1 MSLHS
6 GLCATPRCQPLDPA
20 PRPDERRCYEAG
32 LRLAAYATVGVNIG
46 YVRVAVGAGQGKV
59 AKVSLHLLLCLWRHR
74 SLRSRCLPTLRL
86 DTSTHSL
93 SASHAMPIPR
103 FALYPDISEL
113 PCPPVSSCLRFSPT
127 PYASPL
133 IATAPT
139 SGEIGAA
146 AKSKSASGILTFTAA
161 ISPHIGS
168 VGSAYNATENEVGA
182 VGTKRAVGGL
192 KRRTRG
198 AAPYPVITYKSTL

>member
-1 MSLHS
+1 MLR
-6 GLCATPRCQPLDPA
+6 GRATTGGIRHG
-20 PRPDERRCYEAG
+20 R
-32 LRLAAYATVGVNIG
+32 VNIG

-113 PCPPVSSCLRFSPT
+113 PCPPVSSCLRLSPT

-133 IATAPT
+133 IAIAPT

-146 AKSKSASGILTFTAA
+146 EKSKFRSRILTFTVA

-168 VGSAYNATENEVGA
+168 VSVHITQRKTRSERSCSIGRWG
-182 VGTKRAVGGL
+182 GIRAVHGAL
-192 KRRTRG
+192 PRT
-198 AAPYPVITYKSTL
+198 P

>member
-1 MSLHS
+1 M
-6 GLCATPRCQPLDPA
+6 
-20 PRPDERRCYEAG
+20 
-32 LRLAAYATVGVNIG
+32 
-46 YVRVAVGAGQGKV
+46 
-59 AKVSLHLLLCLWRHR
+59 SLHLLLCLWRHR

-93 SASHAMPIPR
+93 SASPAVPIPR
-103 FALYPDISEL
+103 FALYPDKSEL

-146 AKSKSASGILTFTAA
+146 AKSKSANGILTFTAA

-168 VGSAYNATENEVGA
+168 VAVHITQRKTRSERSERRGRWGVLNDVHGA
-182 VGTKRAVGGL
+182 L
-192 KRRTRG
+192 PRT
-198 AAPYPVITYKSTL
+198 P

>member
-1 MSLHS
+1 MLR
-6 GLCATPRCQPLDPA
+6 GRATTGGIRHG
-20 PRPDERRCYEAG
+20 R
-32 LRLAAYATVGVNIG
+32 VNIG

-113 PCPPVSSCLRFSPT
+113 PCPPVSSCLRLSPT
-127 PYASPL
+127 PCASPL
-133 IATAPT
+133 IANSPHKWVDRC
-139 SGEIGAA
+139 SRKVNFRKRNFDFHG
-146 AKSKSASGILTFTAA
+146 SDFTAHRLGRLC
-161 ISPHIGS
+161 I
-168 VGSAYNATENEVGA
+168 
-182 VGTKRAVGGL
+182 
-192 KRRTRG
+192 
-198 AAPYPVITYKSTL
+198 

>member
-1 MSLHS
+1 MLR
-6 GLCATPRCQPLDPA
+6 GRATTGGIRHG
-20 PRPDERRCYEAG
+20 R
-32 LRLAAYATVGVNIG
+32 VNIG

-113 PCPPVSSCLRFSPT
+113 PCPPVSSCLRLSPT
-127 PYASPL
+127 P
-133 IATAPT
+133 TAPT

-146 AKSKSASGILTFTAA
+146 AKSISASGILTFTAA

-168 VGSAYNATENEVGA
+168 VGSAYNATKNEVGA
-182 VGTKRAVGGL
+182 VGEMRAVGGL
-192 KRRTRG
+192 ERRTRG
-198 AAPYPVITYKSTL
+198 AAPYPVIAYKSIL